1 MDNVNDNASDVK
13 SFYCKK
19 TITRK
24 AEVRPKQCQN
34 NGDDYL
40 LPWDTAT
47 CLNIEVSIPLKY
59 LSNFW
64 RFSDWTL
71 INCEIELDL
80 LWEKTVYW

>member
-40 LPWDTAT
+40 P
-47 CLNIEVSIPLKY
+47 P
-59 LSNFW
+59 
-64 RFSDWTL
+64 
-71 INCEIELDL
+71 
-80 LWEKTVYW
+80 